1 MSVLG
6 KPTLVRIDE
15 FVRYIFSSYQHIH
28 VYTDL
33 YSLLSSLKLQ
43 FWKFLQLQISY
54 HRFNGQEQERFY
66 GKTKRLLKS
75 ELTCSICQVNRY
87 NPDKID
93 NLRPNLKVVFQIPAK
108 SSDYQYLLII
118 SAYRWTIIEHY
129 RVILSNRLVSGDRFL
144 SICNVLDQGNARGKL
159 ACQIC

>member
-66 GKTKRLLKS
+66 GKTKPLLKS

-87 NPDKID
+87 NPIKSIICVQT
-93 NLRPNLKVVFQIPAK
+93 LRLSFIYQPNLVIIDIYWLFQ
-108 SSDYQYLLII
+108 LIDEQLP
-118 SAYRWTIIEHY
+118 SNIE
-129 RVILSNRLVSGDRFL
+129 
-144 SICNVLDQGNARGKL
+144 
-159 ACQIC
+159 

>member
-6 KPTLVRIDE
+6 KPTLVHIAE
-15 FVRYIFSSYQHIH
+15 FVRYVFISYQHIH

-43 FWKFLQLQISY
+43 LWKFLQLRISY
-54 HRFNGQEQERFY
+54 HRFNGQERERFY
-66 GKTKRLLKS
+66 VKTKPLLKS
-75 ELTCSICQVNRY
+75 ELTCSIGQVNRY
-87 NPDKID
+87 NVNKID
-93 NLRPNLKVVFQIPAK
+93 NLCQNLKVVFHTPAK
-108 SSDYQYLLII
+108 SCDYRYLLII

-129 RVILSNRLVSGDRFL
+129 RVILSNRLVSDDRFL

-159 ACQIC
+159 ACQTC